1 MSKFIYIGSIGLAPS
16 FYTKLENN
24 RIRGYSKTIES
35 GDILVLDSKLEDP
48 CFRVKEVSKR
58 NYNGV
63 FKNPEDAINSFF
75 DAQVDKI
82 SIAEVLELRKSIPKL
97 QELFV

>member
-1 MSKFIYIGSIGLAPS
+1 MSKFIYIGSVGLAPS
-16 FYTKLENN
+16 FFTQLSNN

-63 FKNPEDAINSFF
+63 FANPEDAKNAFF

-82 SIAEVLELRKSIPKL
+82 SNEEVLELRKSLPKL
-97 QELFV
+97 QEMFH